1 MAQYTK
7 FSKKNQ
13 FNFLKYFILH
23 LYNVYIFKQN
33 IIFIDSGVHL
43 KVFSNLFLCGKWMT
57 LTYTIII
64 CERFVWF
71 WNCFWRPSFFWN
83 WTMGLHNYTR
93 WKKANFH
100 WTDSTLSM
108 GILRLLGGRDCWHGT
123 NMTSLCS
130 SNSCH
135 RLPFPEEPLLELFYP
150 CNEKETQCFVVRLW

>member
-1 MAQYTK
+1 MWKMDDPYLYYQYMWK
-7 FSKKNQ
+7 ICVI
-13 FNFLKYFILH
+13 LKLLLEAFI
-23 LYNVYIFKQN
+23 
-33 IIFIDSGVHL
+33 
-43 KVFSNLFLCGKWMT
+43 
-57 LTYTIII
+57 
-64 CERFVWF
+64 
-71 WNCFWRPSFFWN
+71 FFWN

-150 CNEKETQCFVVRLW
+150 VIKKRLSVLLLDCDRSQFPLCILKHDDIFPNHIMSSSSV